1 MKKIICGLAIMVML
15 IGVARLDKTLLLTMN
30 IIDTV
35 GYTLNIETV
44 EYVDKLNEILNVRL
58 AERGLI

>member
-35 GYTLNIETV
+35 GYTFNISTI
-44 EYVDKLNEILNVRL
+44 EYIDKLNEIYYNL
-58 AERGLI
+58 GYK